1 VTRDSGPFRRW
12 LDTGLRQARADL
24 PKVTD
29 GRGYY
34 YLVESYVAGFRD
46 SHIQFR
52 PIADIGLGRLGDWPG
67 FSLEARA
74 GGYEVAYRP
83 ADVADAPPL
92 HARLVACDGKST
104 KAFIAALDRYEGDLD
119 LASNRNDIGI
129 LGPGP
134 DGRDPFVP
142 RANVCIFRVGGEARR
157 YRLHWRPLDGAHFEQ
172 VLEMFGQRGDKPL
185 GLAPSL
191 DANDGEA
198 LRGRGLAELSLHDD
212 DAAIADLTRAIA
224 QNPKDGLAYRY
235 RSLAYSAKKDRQHAN
250 SDDSVAL
257 RLGGN

>member
-1 VTRDSGPFRRW
+1 
-12 LDTGLRQARADL
+12 
-24 PKVTD
+24 
-29 GRGYY
+29 
-34 YLVESYVAGFRD
+34 
-46 SHIQFR
+46 
-52 PIADIGLGRLGDWPG
+52 
-67 FSLEARA
+67 
-74 GGYEVAYRP
+74 
-83 ADVADAPPL
+83 
-92 HARLVACDGKST
+92 
-104 KAFIAALDRYEGDLD
+104 
-119 LASNRNDIGI
+119 
-129 LGPGP
+129 
-134 DGRDPFVP
+134 
-142 RANVCIFRVGGEARR
+142 
-157 YRLHWRPLDGAHFEQ
+157 
-172 VLEMFGQRGDKPL
+172 MFGQRGDKPL